1 MNCEK
6 RFLIFEYLY
15 RDGANYKAWGEIRL
29 IGILTTAQINEIK
42 DKLQWGDVF
51 VAEQV
56 NIPTLYH
63 HLYQYSEEDPTIYD
77 HAFHEFSKIRKATPE
92 EIQSIPL
99 WGTAKAL
106 LEAFRSVKSWDA
118 TLSPHCF

>member
-6 RFLIFEYLY
+6 QFLIFEYLY
-15 RDGANYKAWGEIRL
+15 RDGGNYKAWGEIRL
-29 IGILTTAQINEIK
+29 SGTLTKNQIEEIQH
-42 DKLQWGDVF
+42 KLKWGDVF
-51 VAEQV
+51 VAEQL

-63 HLYQYSEEDPTIYD
+63 HLYQYSEEDSTIYD

>member
-15 RDGANYKAWGEIRL
+15 RDGGNYKAWGEIRL
-29 IGILTTAQINEIK
+29 SGELTKNQIEEIQH
-42 DKLQWGDVF
+42 KLQWGDLF

-56 NIPTLYH
+56 NIPILYH
-63 HLYQYSEEDPTIYD
+63 HLYQYSEEGPTIYD
-77 HAFHEFSKIRKATPE
+77 HAFHEFSEIRNATPE
-92 EIQSIPL
+92 EIQVVPL
-99 WGTAKAL
+99 WGTTNAL
-106 LEAFRSVKSWDA
+106 LEAFRSVKSWDV

>member
-63 HLYQYSEEDPTIYD
+63 HLYQYSADGPTIDD
-77 HAFHEFSKIRKATPE
+77 HAFHEFSTIRKATPE
-92 EIQSIPL
+92 EIQSIPV
-99 WGTAKAL
+99 WGTAKEL
-106 LEAFRSVKSWDA
+106 LEAFRSVKSWDV